1 MFRDAIRNMLLNY
14 IENPVTA
21 LLAKLGVSPNAVT
34 VSGHLMAWVCA
45 YLLSQGLLAAGGIV
59 LLLSGVFD
67 LFDGALARATGR
79 VTRFGSLLDSVSDR
93 LSEIVV
99 LLGLLLFY
107 VTQVTNS
114 AFEWGIILIYFV
126 LAGSIMVSYVRAK
139 AEGLKIKC
147 EVGVMTRPER
157 IGLMATALIVGQWWL
172 SAVTII
178 LGVIAILAFFTI
190 LHRMLYVKNEIARA
204 DQ

>member
-1 MFRDAIRNMLLNY
+1 MYRDAVRSMLLNY
-14 IENPVTA
+14 IEKPVTG
-21 LLAKLGVSPNAVT
+21 LFAKLGVSPNAVT

-45 YLLSQGLLAAGGIV
+45 YLLSQGLLAAGGVV
-59 LLLSGVFD
+59 LLLSGVCD

-79 VTRFGSLLDSVSDR
+79 VTRFGGLLDSVSDR
-93 LSEIVV
+93 LSEAVI

-114 AFEWGIILIYFV
+114 TSEWGIVLIYFA
-126 LAGSIMVSYVRAK
+126 LAGSLMVSYVRAK
-139 AEGLKIKC
+139 AEGLRINC

-157 IGLMATALIVGQWWL
+157 IGLMIIALIVGQWWL
-172 SAVTII
+172 SVLTIV
-178 LGVIAILAFFTI
+178 LGVIAIFTFFTT
-190 LHRMLYVKNEIARA
+190 LQRMLHVKSEIARV